1 MNRSIAPNLKTI
13 WGPII
18 DLPATVGGRVL
29 KISLLCLVAAV
40 LLAGSLSTVTW
51 RLAGG
56 PGLAAMAVALL
67 VGVISNIAGA
77 LPACWC
83 LGRTEPPSPKEM
95 LGGMAIRLVVLLLL
109 AVPALFSELFPRRP
123 LLLWLAGSY
132 FVLLMVET
140 SVVAS
145 WIGQS
150 RRLQNS

>member
-1 MNRSIAPNLKTI
+1 MWAAITN
-13 WGPII
+13 
-18 DLPATVGGRVL
+18 LPASAGGRVL
-29 KISLLCLVAAV
+29 KMTAFCGLVAV
-40 LLAGSLSTVTW
+40 ILAGSFSTVTW

-109 AVPALFSELFPRRP
+109 AVPALFSDLFPRRP
-123 LLLWLAGSY
+123 LLLWFAGSY

-150 RRLQNS
+150 RRMQDPS